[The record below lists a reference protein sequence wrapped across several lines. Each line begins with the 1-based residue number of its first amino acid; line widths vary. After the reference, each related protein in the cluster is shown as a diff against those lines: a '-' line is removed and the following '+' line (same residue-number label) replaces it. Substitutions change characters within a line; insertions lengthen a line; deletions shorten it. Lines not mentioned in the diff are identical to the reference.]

1 MKSEKS
7 TLNLPLMKPTHRK
20 FIHGLCVHYRLYF
33 YFIFIEPGVLKIRPE
48 SMLIVELNPIDL
60 KALHNKTK
68 SEVFSLQQYIE
79 ALESS
84 YIIKNIHLPPRPSNS
99 VNLQKKNE
107 TFITKR

>member
-1 MKSEKS
+1 MKSEKP

-48 SMLIVELNPIDL
+48 SMLIAGLSPVEL

-84 YIIKNIHLPPRPSNS
+84 YI
-99 VNLQKKNE
+99 KK
-107 TFITKR
+107 TYTYPHAHPTP

>member
-1 MKSEKS
+1 
-7 TLNLPLMKPTHRK
+7 
-20 FIHGLCVHYRLYF
+20 YRLYF

-48 SMLIVELNPIDL
+48 SMLIAELNPVEL

-84 YIIKNIHLPPRPSNS
+84 YIKKHTLTPTPIQLRKPTKKRTKRLLQS
-99 VNLQKKNE
+99 VNKRFVKL
-107 TFITKR
+107 FILIKIFVSTP